1 MSTLL
6 KIKNLQLLVCLIW
19 LFPAAALADL
29 MLFAGN
35 NNDEFLGCYDCSK
48 YQSGSI
54 CNMYG
59 THGSRYSS
67 DSIWNRYGT
76 YGNKYSSSSPW
87 NRYSSSEDVP
97 ILVDNNGNFYGYFTI
112 NSFRSNA
119 FSQSQDLK
127 RLYDAYDGD
136 LSEIRDA
143 ICG

>member
-1 MSTLL
+1 
-6 KIKNLQLLVCLIW
+6 
-19 LFPAAALADL
+19 
-29 MLFAGN
+29 
-35 NNDEFLGCYDCSK
+35 
-48 YQSGSI
+48 
-54 CNMYG
+54 MYG

-87 NRYSSSEDVP
+87 NRYSSIEDVP
-97 ILVDNNGNFYGYFTI
+97 ILVDDNGNFYGYFTI

-127 RLYDAYDGD
+127 RLYDAHDGD